1 MISLPGDRIS
11 LRTCHEYFV
20 HGQNFSFSSVVPHSR
35 LAPFSTCWNIS
46 PCLHFLEIGIIQ
58 FINLSS
64 SFSGLINLHLSNILV
79 GYKNITISVSA
90 AALAIL
96 SQVLL
101 SRFFYIVIQVVD
113 F

>member
-1 MISLPGDRIS
+1 MISSPSNGIGLISSPGDGIDLS
-11 LRTCHEYFV
+11 LHYEYFI
-20 HGQNFSFSSVVPHSR
+20 
-35 LAPFSTCWNIS
+35 LFSTCWNIS